1 MKQDNIR
8 SLLVD
13 MRKKARAG
21 DSCDVVVCFFM
32 VCFFMRKFLTTNP
45 AGVFLDI
52 IR

>member
-32 VCFFMRKFLTTNP
+32 RKFLTTNP
-45 AGVFLDI
+45 AGVFLDT